1 MLIYAYIIRFMAV
14 GKTNLKAGFDKLPNS
29 YDNTAKVLGLSDFNF
44 IKKVLFPLN
53 KLPLLSALI
62 LVFIDIM
69 KELPITLILRPFNFD
84 TLATQTFEFA
94 IDEMIP
100 KSAIYSLSIILICSL
115 LLVLFKKFL
124 DRLHVSGD

>member
-1 MLIYAYIIRFMAV
+1 MYKRQ
-14 GKTNLKAGFDKLPNS
+14 
-29 YDNTAKVLGLSDFNF
+29 
-44 IKKVLFPLN
+44 
-53 KLPLLSALI
+53 
-62 LVFIDIM
+62 VFIDIM

-115 LLVLFKKFL
+115 LLVLFKKLL

>member
-1 MLIYAYIIRFMAV
+1 MAV
-14 GKTNLKAGFDKLPNS
+14 GKSTLKAGFDKLPYS

-44 IKKVLFPLN
+44 FKKVLFPLN

-115 LLVLFKKFL
+115 LLVLFKKLL

>member
-1 MLIYAYIIRFMAV
+1 
-14 GKTNLKAGFDKLPNS
+14 
-29 YDNTAKVLGLSDFNF
+29 
-44 IKKVLFPLN
+44 
-53 KLPLLSALI
+53 
-62 LVFIDIM
+62 M

-115 LLVLFKKFL
+115 LLVLFKKLL